1 MLRGAL
7 LAVALGLAVGCA
19 GPVASVDGN
28 WLQRCEQSGGWW
40 HPNELFGG
48 YCEYQGTGFP

>member
-19 GPVASVDGN
+19 GPLSSVEFD
-28 WLQRCEQSGGWW
+28 WAQRCQHSGGWW
-40 HPNELFGG
+40 HPDELFGG